1 MLNYLKIIEL
11 VAVNIMLS
19 SDYQTQKRLP
29 TMEELPYKDG
39 KPVDSEIQVL
49 IAHLLKSVLANIWR
63 KRDDWFFGI
72 DMGWYYSP
80 EEKAIAPD
88 GFLSVGVERIKKQN
102 LPLSFVNWQEN
113 RVVPFL
119 AIEVVW
125 KTPGEEYKEKKR
137 KYAQCGILYYVI
149 YAPARVRKPK
159 LTLYRLNREKK
170 YELQEDNPLWMPE
183 IGLGIGTGVG
193 TFQGITREW
202 LYWYN
207 QKGNRYLTIEEAQKR
222 ERQARQRAEA
232 RIQQFEA
239 RRQQEQQELREAV
252 AMRQKAEVWR
262 QEAEARRQQDER
274 ALQQAEAF
282 RQREEKALQQAEAC
296 RQREEKALQQAEACR
311 QRERQARLLAEQRLE
326 QVKQQA
332 EKLAAR
338 LQELGIDPD
347 KLD

>member
-1 MLNYLKIIEL
+1 
-11 VAVNIMLS
+11 MLS

-88 GFLSVGVERIKKQN
+88 GFLSVGVERIKGRN
-102 LPLSFVNWQEN
+102 LRLSYVTWEEN
-113 RVVPFL
+113 GVIPSLV
-119 AIEVVW
+119 IEVVS
-125 KTPGEEYKEKKR
+125 KTPGGEYKEKKK
-137 KYAQCGILYYVI
+137 KYAQYGVLYYII
-149 YAPARVRKPK
+149 YAPLRVRKQK
-159 LTLYRLNREKK
+159 LTLYRLNRERK
-170 YELQEDNPLWMPE
+170 YEWQEDNPLWMPE

-222 ERQARQRAEA
+222 EWQARQRAEA

>member
-1 MLNYLKIIEL
+1 MIIEL
-11 VAVNIMLS
+11 VRAHIMFRLNNP
-19 SDYQTQKRLP
+19 TQKPLSI
-29 TMEELPYKDG
+29 MEELPYKDG
-39 KPVDSEIQVL
+39 KAVHSEIQVL
-49 IAHLLKSVLANIWR
+49 IAHLLKSILAHIWANR
-63 KRDDWFFGI
+63 NDWFFGI
-72 DMGWYYSP
+72 NIGCYYSP
-80 EEKAIAPD
+80 EEKAIAPH

-102 LPLSFVNWQEN
+102 LPLSCVNWEEN

-125 KTPGEEYKEKKR
+125 KTPGGEYKEKKR

-222 ERQARQRAEA
+222 EWQARQRAEA

>member
-1 MLNYLKIIEL
+1 MFRLDNP
-11 VAVNIMLS
+11 
-19 SDYQTQKRLP
+19 TQKPLSI
-29 TMEELPYKDG
+29 MEELPYKDG
-39 KPVDSEIQVL
+39 KAVYSEIQVL
-49 IAHLLKSVLANIWR
+49 IAHLLKSILAHIWANR
-63 KRDDWFFGI
+63 NDWFFGI
-72 DMGWYYSP
+72 NIRLYYSP
-80 EEKAIAPD
+80 EEKAITLH

-102 LPLSFVNWQEN
+102 LPLSCVNWEEN
-113 RVVPFL
+113 RVVPLL

-125 KTPGEEYKEKKR
+125 KTPGGEYKEKKR

-149 YAPARVRKPK
+149 YAPVRVRKPK

-183 IGLGIGTGVG
+183 IRLGIGTGVG

-207 QKGNRYLTIEEAQKR
+207 QKGNRYPTIEEAQKR

-232 RIQQFEA
+232 RRQQFEA

-252 AMRQKAEVWR
+252 ALIQEAEVWR
-262 QEAEARRQQDER
+262 QEIEARRQQDER

-282 RQREEKALQQAEAC
+282 